1 MGFEDYGIVV
11 LQCEFPEIDG
21 YIVALKRHIFVCTNE
36 VINYS
41 GVIWHCVRKSLGG
54 KQVLLCLQH
63 SCESE
68 SIAQQS
74 RVCFFRR

>member
-1 MGFEDYGIVV
+1 MGFEDYVIVIF
-11 LQCEFPEIDG
+11 QCEFPEIDG
-21 YIVALKRHIFVCTNE
+21 FIVALKRHIFVCTNE
-36 VINYS
+36 VINYA

-54 KQVLLCLQH
+54 KQAPLCLQH

-74 RVCFFRR
+74 RIGFSR